1 MKTLSREL
9 ISEAERIKG
18 SLYKRIGTTF
28 AKRNQSP
35 KDRKEWSDAADAW
48 HSHIHPIDK
57 LWQTHFMADLRDSV
71 PYAVEEAILYL
82 EVDPWYHRSGYLKE
96 RLIRGLKAATLKNSE
111 RTRLLNVCW
120 NAAAGKNR
128 REFRNYCS
136 LASVVGGSDL
146 IELLESVSEDRDRE
160 AKGKFSFMLNY
171 LRHKTRKA
179 IKAEKA
185 KQRNLS
191 D

>member
-1 MKTLSREL
+1 
-9 ISEAERIKG
+9 
-18 SLYKRIGTTF
+18 
-28 AKRNQSP
+28 
-35 KDRKEWSDAADAW
+35 
-48 HSHIHPIDK
+48 
-57 LWQTHFMADLRDSV
+57 MADLRGSV

-96 RLIRGLKAATLKNSE
+96 RLIRGLKAATFKNTE

-120 NAAAGKNR
+120 NAAAGTNR

-136 LASVVGGSDL
+136 LASVVGDSDL
-146 IELLESVSEDRDRE
+146 IELLERVSEDRDNA

-171 LRHKTRKA
+171 LRQKTQKANNKISTRRKP
-179 IKAEKA
+179 
-185 KQRNLS
+185 S